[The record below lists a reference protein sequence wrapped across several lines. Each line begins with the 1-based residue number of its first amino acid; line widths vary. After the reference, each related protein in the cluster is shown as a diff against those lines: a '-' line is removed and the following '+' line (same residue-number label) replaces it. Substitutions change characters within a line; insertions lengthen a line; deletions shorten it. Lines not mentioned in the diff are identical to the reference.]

1 MTVPEKASLDI
12 ASHYNVSDIWLAP
25 RASVQTLADRVNR
38 YGTRIGSG
46 ENGIWVGSPLR
57 IHRRCDDP
65 MFSISNAIA
74 YDGLMISDVKRESDP
89 QSDIFSTLR
98 CQEELVAESYWAD
111 RPATIDGNHLQP
123 DEINAFNGALD
134 YLKKREIPDSEILA
148 ISPFKTVAE
157 ALEKATKHRPELKAG
172 TIHVAQ
178 GRQAD
183 VVILVLGGAKDRP
196 GAKAWASHNP
206 NLLNV
211 AVSRAKRRLYVIGD
225 HGLWKGMSHF
235 DRAARDLPRRSA
247 PSARTTSS

>member
-1 MTVPEKASLDI
+1 AE
-12 ASHYNVSDIWLAP
+12 
-25 RASVQTLADRVNR
+25 R
-38 YGTRIGSG
+38 YG
-46 ENGIWVGSPLR
+46 P
-57 IHRRCDDP
+57 
-65 MFSISNAIA
+65 A
-74 YDGLMISDVKRESDP
+74 
-89 QSDIFSTLR
+89 
-98 CQEELVAESYWAD
+98 